1 MPYQFS
7 PPHDHRDR
15 RSADDRLIAQGTLL
29 ISANFLGA
37 LCNAAFHMV
46 SGRLLDGPEYASL
59 TAMLGL
65 ILAVGTPM
73 TALQNTLAHYVALH
87 LAQNRACCVR
97 PFFARVLRPF
107 LLLALLV
114 AAVGLLFRTPLAACW
129 PGVTPSLAAL
139 AFAVLGVTLLMYPV
153 YGLLQGL
160 QAFTA
165 LAWTPQAWGSTRFLV
180 GWLLLVLAAP
190 TAFCALSAQGLGVL
204 LVLLFGGLAAR
215 RHLAPPPCPH
225 PAALPNGFFRYWLSS
240 ALVLASFACLMN
252 LDVTLAAHYFGTAA
266 SATFAKAATIARTAV
281 FLPQPVALALFP
293 KVASDGTVPAD
304 APRLLRRAL
313 AFAGLLIAGAAA
325 VCCLFPILPWTILY
339 GAPDPTETAEAYA
352 ALRAMTLA
360 FVPLAFTYLL
370 LHYETA
376 QRRFRASFALVPAA
390 AFYLVALTLRH
401 TALLDIPAYL
411 AVASLLSLL
420 PLALTALRPRRP

>member
-1 MPYQFS
+1 MTPRLRLPSF
-7 PPHDHRDR
+7 RDD
-15 RSADDRLIAQGTLL
+15 SSLL
-29 ISANFLGA
+29 RHGALLVFANFLGA

-46 SGRLLDGPEYASL
+46 SGRLLDGPEYAAL
-59 TAMLGL
+59 TAMLGV

-73 TALQNTLAHYVALH
+73 TALQNTLAHFVALH
-87 LAQNRACCVR
+87 LAAGRACCVR

-114 AAVGLLFRTPLAACW
+114 AAGGLLLRGPLADCW
-129 PGVTPSLAAL
+129 QGVPPSLAAL
-139 AFAVLGVTLLMYPV
+139 TAVVLGLTLLMYPL

-180 GWLLLVLAAP
+180 GWLLLALVAP
-190 TAFCALSAQGLGVL
+190 TAFCALSAQGLGVV

-215 RHLAPPPCPH
+215 RHLAPPACPH
-225 PAALPNGFFRYWLSS
+225 PAAVPPGFLRYWLSS
-240 ALVLASFACLMN
+240 ALVIGSFACLMN

-313 AFAGLLIAGAAA
+313 LFAGLLIAGAAA

-339 GAPDPTETAEAYA
+339 GAPDPSETAEAFA
-352 ALRAMTLA
+352 SLRAMTLA

-376 QRRFRASFALVPAA
+376 QRRFRASFALIPAA
-390 AFYLVALTLRH
+390 ALYLLALALRH
-401 TALLDIPAYL
+401 QTLLDIPHILL
-411 AVASLLSLL
+411 AASLLSLL
-420 PLALTALRPRRP
+420 PLALSSLLLPLRRAP